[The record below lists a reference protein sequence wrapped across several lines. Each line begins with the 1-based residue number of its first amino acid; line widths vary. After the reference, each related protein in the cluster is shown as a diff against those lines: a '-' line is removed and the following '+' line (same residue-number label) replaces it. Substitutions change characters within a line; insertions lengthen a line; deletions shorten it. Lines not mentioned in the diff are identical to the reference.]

1 MADICPTAWLF
12 RKPLIQIQ
20 HPGPKLKLGKK
31 KKSTNKKETHDDYIH
46 MVKPSDVEI
55 IMYTNKCL
63 QRKKEER
70 QKNNLS

>member
-1 MADICPTAWLF
+1 
-12 RKPLIQIQ
+12 
-20 HPGPKLKLGKK
+20 
-31 KKSTNKKETHDDYIH
+31 

>member
-31 KKSTNKKETHDDYIH
+31 KKVLIRRKHT
-46 MVKPSDVEI
+46 MI
-55 IMYTNKCL
+55 I
-63 QRKKEER
+63 
-70 QKNNLS
+70 SIW